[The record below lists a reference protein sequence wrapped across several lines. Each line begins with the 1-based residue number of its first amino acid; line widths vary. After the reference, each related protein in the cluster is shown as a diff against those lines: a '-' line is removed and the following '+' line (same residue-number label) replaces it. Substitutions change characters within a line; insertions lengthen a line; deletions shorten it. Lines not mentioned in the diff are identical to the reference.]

1 MPKSRAD
8 NRVQAPVVQT
18 LDSTIHRILYM
29 AARRYEFYLPVLKV
43 SLTSEQS
50 EGVRDTFSSRR

>member
-43 SLTSEQS
+43 SLRVSEAN
-50 EGVRDTFSSRR
+50 E